1 MTVGIGRQGF
11 FRLVNHHLAT
21 GYWGHFAGTG
31 VHARIVADQT
41 LFKAIRLHADKV
53 LGVGLAADLWREV
66 QPSPFTES
74 APIAGISILAFT
86 ANTPQGAGTLTLT
99 LVGAAR
105 NVVWTAPGGV
115 ASPTINVQAGGNFT
129 LVSSGSSITIAVNAP
144 FLPVAGGPFT
154 NTVTFSRG
162 LLRVPN
168 FDPQADQLTITNKVF
183 PLCSCYKNTSK
194 QSDNKCRSCY
204 GSGIVPGYTKF
215 GYREFF
221 VSSIDPALTL
231 ASVSLFT
238 EFTPYRL
245 QLNVGATSGT
255 ILSPVFVV
263 TPAVGTG
270 NAFQFAADTYLRQP
284 AGTSVTIEF
293 SLNAGPFTAIA
304 TLPTTTAVNNSTIQ
318 FRVTLARTL
327 AASRSPLFEMLRVR
341 YARLDE
347 PYIRVLKGLPTRPRS
362 REAMGVVE
370 SDGTVRFWTV
380 PLFVFDDLIP
390 QDPDVVA
397 PQQSQ
402 VIQPK
407 AFLEFREGAYVGK
420 RYDLGSFS
428 YSDPKGILISQIFGC
443 RLLQPDEIQSGVF

>member
-1 MTVGIGRQGF
+1 MTTNVGRVGFHRVQGK
-11 FRLVNHHLAT
+11 HLAA
-21 GYWGHFAGTG
+21 GYWGRYAGAG
-31 VHARIVADQT
+31 VHARLIADQT
-41 LFKAIRLHADKV
+41 TYKALRLHADKI
-53 LGVGLAADLWREV
+53 LGAGLAADLWREV
-66 QPSPFTES
+66 QPSPFAES
-74 APIAGISILAFT
+74 AAIAGISILAFT

-115 ASPTINVQAGGNFT
+115 ASPTVNVQAGGNFT
-129 LVSSGSSITIAVNAP
+129 LVSSGSSITMAVNAP
-144 FLPVAGGPFT
+144 FLPAAGGPFT

-168 FDPQADQLTITNKVF
+168 FEPQADQLTVTNKVF
-183 PLCSCYKNTSK
+183 PLCSCLKQTSK
-194 QSDNKCRSCY
+194 QSDNKCRSCF
-204 GSGIVPGYTKF
+204 GTGIVPGYTKF

-221 VSSIDPALTL
+221 VSAIDPALTL
-231 ASVSLFT
+231 ASVLLFT

-263 TPAVGTG
+263 TPAVGVT
-270 NAFQFAADTYLRQP
+270 NAFQFAADMYLRQP
-284 AGTSVTIEF
+284 AGTSITIEF

-304 TLPTTTAVNNSTIQ
+304 ALPTTTAANNSTIQ

-341 YARLDE
+341 YPRLDE
-347 PYIRVLKGLPTRPRS
+347 PYIRVLKGLPTRTRS
-362 REAMGVVE
+362 REAMGVV
-370 SDGTVRFWTV
+370 DTDATVRFWTV

-428 YSDPKGILISQIFGC
+428 YSDPAGILISQQFGC